1 MTQETEITPES
12 TWFIFFV
19 TWSADS
25 ITFYC
30 SSATIPQSIQAPML
44 RQCVGKYSRSCHRC
58 SRQLVSDSEPS
69 SKLAEL
75 GELNSCTVGAGVVIC
90 SSKANSWECDEWQMH
105 TTAWRQRLAGYQLGQ
120 RVFLHVDGVSE
131 CGGSQWAVNV
141 SAPSGSGH
149 RFDLQ
154 HERTL

>member
-12 TWFIFFV
+12 TWFIFF

-30 SSATIPQSIQAPML
+30 SPAIAPQSIQAPML
-44 RQCVGKYSRSCHRC
+44 RQCVGKYPRSCHRC

-105 TTAWRQRLAGYQLGQ
+105 TTAWRQRL
-120 RVFLHVDGVSE
+120 RVSVRSASLPTCRWCFRVWWPSVSSE
-131 CGGSQWAVNV
+131 CFSTSRLRRQVWFTAWK
-141 SAPSGSGH
+141 
-149 RFDLQ
+149 DLVA
-154 HERTL
+154 